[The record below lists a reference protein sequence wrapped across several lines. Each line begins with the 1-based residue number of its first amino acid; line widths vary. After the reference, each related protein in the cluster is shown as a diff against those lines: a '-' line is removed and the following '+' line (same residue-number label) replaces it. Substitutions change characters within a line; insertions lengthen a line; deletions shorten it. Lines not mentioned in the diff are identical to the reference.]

1 MWSTRYVTLCSNG
14 VLQVYKGNNGKNDV
28 EFEVN
33 LNEFDLVADQDYVS
47 SNFFIRNLGFAFF
60 FKKNFE
66 FFFVKFKKLKKNKS

>member
-47 SNFFIRNLGFAFF
+47 SNFFIRNLGFDFF
-60 FKKNFE
+60 FEKI
-66 FFFVKFKKLKKNKS
+66 FVKFCFL